1 MKVFVFSLFFY
12 ENPNLL
18 GIYLFISEETELKSR
33 NNLHKLTKL
42 LSGNEY
48 SVCFFESKLVHF
60 IYSKILM
67 NYLLKYF
74 LKPHFSFLFEFQFK
88 HVRTSHH
95 VVLPCLFPSVYIS
108 VFLFLY
114 SLSWFIS
121 TKLFLI
127 NNSTFSICYH
137 LCSVCLILIV
147 VHFIS
152 RNHSVSF
159 SDLLSFRVSCY
170 LSIIPIVL
178 FI

>member
-95 VVLPCLFPSVYIS
+95 VVLVSSPLFI
-108 VFLFLY
+108 F
-114 SLSWFIS
+114 
-121 TKLFLI
+121 
-127 NNSTFSICYH
+127 
-137 LCSVCLILIV
+137 
-147 VHFIS
+147 
-152 RNHSVSF
+152 
-159 SDLLSFRVSCY
+159 LSFYFFTVY
-170 LSIIPIVL
+170 LGSFL
-178 FI
+178 LNCF